1 VISGQ
6 QYKFKIDE
14 GNELD
19 ITIPCNVFTPTG
31 TTDVLF
37 NAAKNNINVSAKVVD
52 LGCGSGVVGLSLF
65 KAGKVDPPLYA
76 SDLSNEAVEC
86 VKQNAI
92 ACNCPVVARSGSLF
106 EPWQGEKFD
115 YIVNDISGVA
125 QEVAQLSDWFK
136 NVLCNSGV
144 DGTDLVVEV
153 IKKAPEHL
161 NPQGR
166 LFFPIVSFSRKKKI
180 LETARNNF
188 TEVECL
194 AHQEWPLDKNMYQHI
209 EVLKRLKERGHIEFV
224 EKFGMVIWFTEVYVA
239 CNS

>member
-1 VISGQ
+1 MISAQ

-14 GNELD
+14 DKELN
-19 ITIPCNVFTPTG
+19 ITIPCDVFTPTG

-37 NAAKNNINVSAKVVD
+37 NAAKNNINVAAKVVD

-65 KAGKVDPPLYA
+65 KTGKVASPLFA

-92 ACNCPVVARSGSLF
+92 ACNCPVVAKSGSLF

-136 NVLCNSGV
+136 NVPCNSGV

-153 IKKAPEHL
+153 IKKAPEYL

-166 LFFPIVSFSRKKKI
+166 LFFPIISFSRKKKI
-180 LETARNNF
+180 LEAAHNNF
-188 TEVECL
+188 TDVERL
-194 AHQEWPLDKNMYQHI
+194 AHQEWPLDKNMYQYL
-209 EVLKRLKERGHIEFV
+209 EVLRRIKKEGYIEFI
-224 EKFGMVIWFTEVYVA
+224 EKFGMVIWFTEVYA
-239 CNS
+239 AYNS